1 MSNILDEIVEYK
13 REFVKIS
20 KNKMPL
26 RELEQLAAEKKPTK
40 DFTGALKVRK
50 CALIAEIKTASPSKG
65 VIRNDVDF
73 LDVTKI
79 YEQNGAA
86 CISALTDEK
95 YFMGSLNRLSMISAI
110 SSLPLMRKD
119 FIIDVYQIFEARVHG
134 ADAILLIAS
143 CLENEELRDF
153 IEVSELLGLDCL
165 LEVHNVDEIQ
175 RVSGLNVKMMGINNR
190 DLKTFKTD
198 ISTTGRLAGFVP
210 EGIIIVSESGINF
223 SDDVI
228 NVYNMG
234 AKAVLVGEAIMRE
247 KDMALKVRELSG
259 AVK

>member
-20 KNKMPL
+20 KHKAPL
-26 RELEQLAAEKKPTK
+26 RELEQLATEKGLTK
-40 DFTGALKVRK
+40 DFTGALKEKK

-65 VIRNDVDF
+65 VIRNDVGI
-73 LDVTKI
+73 LDVARI

-86 CISALTDEK
+86 CISVLTDEK
-95 YFMGSLNRLSMISAI
+95 FFMGNLKRLSMIREI
-110 SSLPLMRKD
+110 SGLPLLRKD
-119 FIIDVYQIFEARVHG
+119 FIIDIYQIFEARVHG
-134 ADAILLIAS
+134 ADAVLLIAS
-143 CLENEELRDF
+143 CLDNEELIDL
-153 IEVSELLGLDCL
+153 IEVSSLLGLDCL
-165 LEVHNVDEIQ
+165 VEVHNEKEIL
-175 RVSGLNVKMMGINNR
+175 RVSGLNVKLIGINNR

-210 EGIIIVSESGINF
+210 DGVIIVSESGINF
-223 SDDVI
+223 PDDVI

-247 KDMALKVRELSG
+247 KDMALKVRELSS
-259 AVK
+259 AVT